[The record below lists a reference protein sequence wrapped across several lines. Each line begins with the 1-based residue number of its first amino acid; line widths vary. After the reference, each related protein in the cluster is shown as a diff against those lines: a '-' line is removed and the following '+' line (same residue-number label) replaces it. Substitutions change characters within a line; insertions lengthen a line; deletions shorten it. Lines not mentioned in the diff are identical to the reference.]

1 MKLFNARKPIVLS
14 VLFFLPV
21 TFLLFLY
28 PSKHNYETLDIV
40 KSDIPELEGF
50 MNTNNEPVFYK
61 NKISIVEFL

>member
-40 KSDIPELEGF
+40 KSDIPELKGF
-50 MNTNNEPVFYK
+50 MTTDNDPVFYK
-61 NKISIVEFL
+61 NKTK